1 MPSLSHID
9 IIPNLMGVL
18 TFFGVPITSRKVS
31 SSTSRTKAP
40 SSLLGA
46 RSVMYQASLF
56 FVETM
61 VISNIQST
69 MVFFLVATLCEVR
82 TIGMVAKS
90 KSLSKLTRFPQHIFN
105 ANETKVPK
113 VHLKFWNGVVA
124 KLQDLFMHLA
134 IN

>member
-1 MPSLSHID
+1 
-9 IIPNLMGVL
+9 
-18 TFFGVPITSRKVS
+18 
-31 SSTSRTKAP
+31 
-40 SSLLGA
+40 
-46 RSVMYQASLF
+46 MYQASLF

-113 VHLKFWNGVVA
+113 VHLKFGNGVVA
-124 KLQDLFMHLA
+124 KLQDLFMHLT